1 MMCSG
6 PRRRRSGAGHGD
18 YRSPGQLPDSG
29 TEGKKA
35 ARHWGQYRF
44 GSLHWTVPTV
54 VVTARG
60 SGRGPDCT
68 AVPQTPQVGA
78 SAGTAWAC
86 PARAWV
92 IMLRDTAWPIW
103 TANSS
108 RSENLVPQGMPWGPK
123 TLWRK
128 CFATP

>member
-35 ARHWGQYRF
+35 ARHLGQYRF
-44 GSLHWTVPTV
+44 GSFQWTVPTV

-60 SGRGPDCT
+60 SGGGPDFT
-68 AVPQTPQVGA
+68 AIPQTPQVWA

-86 PARAWV
+86 PVW
-92 IMLRDTAWPIW
+92 M
-103 TANSS
+103 ANSS
-108 RSENLVPQGMPWGPK
+108 RSENLVPQGIPSRPK
-123 TLWRK
+123 TFWTK